1 MGVAK
6 ISQILKNAVFP
17 RFCVSCNKEGSLLC
31 DDCFAFWQ
39 PGAMKIDESDMHI
52 YSWQYADPVSRQL
65 ICAWKYAYDQSA
77 WKIMQA
83 KLLPTLSTLRHLV
96 HVQQIDIIVP
106 VVLHQYR
113 LCERGFDQAVMISE
127 FLSQELDLPDIS
139 AIKRV
144 RQTGKQAERSEQ
156 ERIKEMKEN
165 PFIISAPPP
174 SQGGVGGGCLS
185 KSIHLPQSVLLID
198 DVWTTGSTI
207 NAASDLL
214 LKSGAEK
221 VWKYTLAKG

>member
-1 MGVAK
+1 MGVAE
-6 ISQILKNAVFP
+6 IAQILKNAVFP

-31 DDCFAFWQ
+31 GDCFAFWQ
-39 PGAMKIDESDMHI
+39 PGAMKIDESDAHI
-52 YSWQYADPVSRQL
+52 YSWQYADPVARQL

-77 WKIMQA
+77 WEIMRA

-96 HVQQIDIIVP
+96 HVQKIDAIVP
-106 VVLHQYR
+106 VALHQYR

-127 FLSQELDLPDIS
+127 FLGQELDLPVVPI
-139 AIKRV
+139 IKRV

-156 ERIKEMKEN
+156 ERIKEMKDN
-165 PFIISAPPP
+165 PFIISIPPP
-174 SQGGVGGGCLS
+174 YEGGVGGGFPR
-185 KSIHLPQSVLLID
+185 SILLID

-207 NAASDLL
+207 KAASDLL
-214 LKSGAEK
+214 EKSGVQK